1 MYLWLAVTPDEYEL
15 IIAVETSAAKLA
27 HRLGTS
33 PCSINNAYKRGDAE
47 IRVKKCHLMVNNYI
61 K

>member
-33 PCSINNAYKRGDAE
+33 PCSINNAYKKHYSGIISGRKILK
-47 IRVKKCHLMVNNYI
+47 IRVD
-61 K
+61 

>member
-27 HRLGTS
+27 HRLGTLDLCQYS
-33 PCSINNAYKRGDAE
+33 RHIFL
-47 IRVKKCHLMVNNYI
+47 VF
-61 K
+61 